1 MLSTMI
7 FLAGLPSRAMNRER
21 QREQALVR
29 AQLAKARAN
38 VLVDQRGIAEGTISY
53 DRTSR

>member
-1 MLSTMI
+1 MI

-29 AQLAKARAN
+29 AQLAKARAT